1 MLAGLSVVAVLGVML
16 AAPVGADQ
24 TDPRLDGLFDELAE
38 AETHAEGERLAERI
52 WSIWYE
58 HDDDAVEAAMTR
70 GQKAMANRELGA
82 ALAAFDQAARLD
94 PEYAEAW
101 NKRATIHFMMG
112 NYDKSLS
119 DIERVLELEP
129 RHFGALSG
137 RGLCHMK
144 LGNPR
149 AALDAMQESLA
160 IHPRQPGTRARARQ
174 LRERLDER
182 DI

>member
-1 MLAGLSVVAVLGVML
+1 M
-16 AAPVGADQ
+16 AAWLTGAAHADQ
-24 TDPRLDGLFDELAE
+24 TDPRLDGLFDKLAE
-38 AETHAEGERLAERI
+38 AETHAEGDRLAERI

-58 HDDDAVEAAMTR
+58 HDDETVDEAMTR
-70 GQKAMANRELGA
+70 GQRAMANLQLAA
-82 ALAAFDQAARLD
+82 ALAAFDQAVRLD

-101 NKRATIHFMMG
+101 NKRATIHFMLG
-112 NYDKSLS
+112 NYKRSLE

-149 AALDAMQESLA
+149 KALDAMKKSLA
-160 IHPRQPGTRARARQ
+160 IHPRQPGTRARADR

>member
-1 MLAGLSVVAVLGVML
+1 MAAWVA
-16 AAPVGADQ
+16 ASAHADQ
-24 TDPRLDGLFDELAE
+24 TDPRLDGLFDKLAE
-38 AETHAEGERLAERI
+38 AETHAEGDRLAERI

-58 HDDDAVEAAMTR
+58 HDDETVDEVMTR
-70 GQKAMANRELGA
+70 GQRAMANRQLAA
-82 ALAAFDQAARLD
+82 ALAAFDQAVRLD

-101 NKRATIHFMMG
+101 NKRATIHFMLG
-112 NYDKSLS
+112 NYEKSLQ

-149 AALDAMQESLA
+149 KALDAMKKSLA
-160 IHPRQPGTRARARQ
+160 IHPRQPGTRARAER